1 MPAVQYDFP
10 IESGSSTEI
19 TFKYLDTASN
29 LIDISNY
36 AVFLRWRTNTG
47 QIYTFSNCEKTLD
60 YSLTTNNGYVVFKL
74 PARTTQG
81 YSFASAVYDLELQQP
96 NEQYTGSGYTL
107 ERIVFGTITI
117 VQKNV
122 PIEVPLELCRPQISE
137 DACVDMCCDSRIL
150 DPFSYNYSGERID
163 ILDNSS
169 GISTINIYD
178 SGIVEN
184 IEVSLNNLNHSAPQ
198 DLRIVLQ
205 PPNGNKI
212 LLAGHNKI
220 VNNKPD
226 FNFTFSNKATQN
238 SYLYNVPNFGYTNI
252 LDKTSIVK
260 LNDETLESS
269 LDGLIGTIPV
279 GNWSLIIFDDDVP
292 VSGYLESWNL
302 ILTMPNVAATP
313 TPTPTKTST
322 PTPTN
327 TATSSCTPTP
337 SVTSTNSPTPTTTP
351 TPTLTPSNTVPL
363 SCGTQASSGGYGTT
377 INHYTMPSNEGAVV
391 FSYDAYTIPDA
402 FSVQVEGGGQTFIDT
417 GSISGSGNLSFCK
430 PSGITNISVTVV
442 GSNQDTSWE
451 YSISCPDNPCS

>member
-10 IESGSSTEI
+10 IESGSATEI
-19 TFKYLDTASN
+19 IFKYLDTSSN

-47 QIYTFSNCEKTLD
+47 QVYTFSNCEKTLD

-96 NEQYTGSGYTL
+96 NEQYAGSGYTL
-107 ERIVFGTITI
+107 ERIVYGTITM

-137 DACVDMCCDSRIL
+137 GACIDMCCDSRIL
-150 DPFSYNYSGERID
+150 DPFSYSYSGERID

-178 SGIVEN
+178 SGVVEN
-184 IEVSLNNLNHSAPQ
+184 IEVSLNNLNHSSPQ

-220 VNNKPD
+220 QNNKPD

-238 SYLYNVPNFGYTNI
+238 TYLYNVPNFGYTNI

-269 LDGLIGTIPV
+269 LDDLIGSIPV

-302 ILTMPNVAATP
+302 ILTMPTVAATP
-313 TPTPTKTST
+313 TPTPTLTVT
-322 PTPTN
+322 PTPT
-327 TATSSCTPTP
+327 TPP
-337 SVTSTNSPTPTTTP
+337 PSPTPTP
-351 TPTLTPSNTVPL
+351 TASAFAA
-363 SCGTQASSGGYGTT
+363 CGTQALSGGYGTT
-377 INHYTMPSNEGAVV
+377 VNNYIMPSDEGEVV

-402 FSVQVEGGGQTFIDT
+402 FSVQVVGGGQTFVNT
-417 GSISGSGNLSFCK
+417 GSVSGSGELSFCK
-430 PSGITNISVTVV
+430 PSGITQITVTVV
-442 GSNQDTSWE
+442 GSNQDTAWE
-451 YSISCPDNPCS
+451 YNISCPDNPCT